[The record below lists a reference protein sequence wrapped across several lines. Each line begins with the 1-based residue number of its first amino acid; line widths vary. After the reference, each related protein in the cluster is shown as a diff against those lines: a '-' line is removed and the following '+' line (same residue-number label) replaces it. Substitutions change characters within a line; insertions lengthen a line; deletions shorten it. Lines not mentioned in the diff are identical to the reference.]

1 MLDYAGI
8 CAPGGVNAVRLE
20 LDDVYMDGVAGQGGV
35 VLSPDFYLNPCPA
48 DSDACVLTAPCA
60 DDTTYPVDFDLT
72 IASHPDVGIF
82 DTRVRLGDIFCAASL
97 DCEEHGG
104 ATLEYL
110 TDPITGLDGP
120 TAVLGFAC
128 AGGMDAAATYL
139 YLDDLVISCTNGWT
153 ATVDPSGPVGYTTP
167 IDPHGL
173 LYAAAINRGDA
184 NRAIGYWNVPLGLNL
199 EALAAAGTC
208 SLTTQGAASQDATCE
223 TPSQSRFPVI
233 RWEVEL
239 TSGGVRTC
247 GRHALNA
254 PDGAVSTFYTPMSAP
269 ARFDYRMAQGTSGV
283 VTPLTPL
290 LCGSP

>member
-82 DTRVRLGDIFCAASL
+82 DTRVLLGDVLCAASL

-208 SLTTQGAASQDATCE
+208 SLTTQGAATEDAACE
-223 TPSQSRFPVI
+223 TPTQSRFPVI
-233 RWEVEL
+233 RWEVDL